1 MKKYGYTIFYIL
13 LMIGTGVW
21 QLMDWYYGTEDPIW
35 HLLFYIFVMPFLSF
49 IYGLM
54 EKNVEWILKLLIVT
68 VLTVSV
74 YLFMANGGM
83 SLDIEDLYIA
93 VPSLVAGVMRNSKSG
108 VLNRNRWLSL

>member
-1 MKKYGYTIFYIL
+1 MKKYGYTILYIL
-13 LMIGTGVW
+13 LMTGTGVW
-21 QLMDWYYGTEDPIW
+21 QLFDWYYGTEDPIW

-54 EKNVEWILKLLIVT
+54 EKNASWILKLLIVT
-68 VLTVSV
+68 VMTVSV

-93 VPSLVAGVMRNSKSG
+93 VPSLIAGVIG
-108 VLNRNRWLSL
+108 VLINGIINRRKKKN